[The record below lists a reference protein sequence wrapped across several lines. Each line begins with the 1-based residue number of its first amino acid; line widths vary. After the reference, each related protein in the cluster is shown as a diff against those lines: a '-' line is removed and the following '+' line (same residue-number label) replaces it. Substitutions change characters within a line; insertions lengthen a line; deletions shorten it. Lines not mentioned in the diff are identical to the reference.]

1 MMCGYT
7 VNVLCWIDVDVD
19 VGIGC
24 CCGCGILD
32 WSRVDWSVGLCNKPK
47 DSSAATKHSYLS
59 LGQNRDYSYLDL

>member
-1 MMCGYT
+1 MG
-7 VNVLCWIDVDVD
+7 V
-19 VGIGC
+19 
-24 CCGCGILD
+24 GCGILD